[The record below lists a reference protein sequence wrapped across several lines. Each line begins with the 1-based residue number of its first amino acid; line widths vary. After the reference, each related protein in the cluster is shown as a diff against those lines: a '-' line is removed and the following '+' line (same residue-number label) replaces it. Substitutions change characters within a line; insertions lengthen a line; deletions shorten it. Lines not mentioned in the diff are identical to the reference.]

1 MRLRELLD
9 INVLQKLTEANYKA
23 SGMPIGLIDAT
34 DGSAL
39 VSHGWQEICVL
50 FHRVNPVT
58 LQRCRESDRHI
69 QDHLSDQS
77 PCEYTCRNGL
87 RDIGIPILVEGEHLA
102 TLFLGQFF
110 YEGESP
116 DREFFVRQAREIG
129 FDEGPYLAALGR
141 VPVFS
146 RSAVE
151 NILQYNQALARFISD
166 LAERALARLRV
177 EETLREADRRK
188 TEFLAALS
196 HELRNPLAPIQN
208 SLYLLERAG
217 PQGDRGR
224 RALAVANRQLRHLTT
239 IVDDLLDVLRLSR
252 GKLRL
257 DRRRVDLS
265 RLVREAVEDHESSF
279 VDRGVELSLEAADES
294 IWVDGDAMR
303 LSQVVGNLL
312 RNACKFTDAGG
323 HALVRVVRR
332 ERDAVIHLRDDGVGI
347 APELMNVI
355 FEPFVQA
362 EKTLARARGGLGLGL
377 SLVKDLVLAHAGT
390 VTARSD
396 GEGKGAEFV
405 VTLPLAPAET
415 SGRA

>member
-69 QDHLSDQS
+69 QDHLSD
-77 PCEYTCRNGL
+77 
-87 RDIGIPILVEGEHLA
+87 
-102 TLFLGQFF
+102 
-110 YEGESP
+110 
-116 DREFFVRQAREIG
+116 
-129 FDEGPYLAALGR
+129 
-141 VPVFS
+141 
-146 RSAVE
+146 
-151 NILQYNQALARFISD
+151 

-217 PQGDRGR
+217 PLGDRGR

-239 IVDDLLDVLRLSR
+239 IVDDLLDVMRLSR

>member
-9 INVLQKLTEANYKA
+9 VGVLQRLTEANYKA
-23 SGMPIGLIDAT
+23 SGMPIGIIDAT

-39 VSHGWQEICVL
+39 VSHGWQEICLL
-50 FHRVNPVT
+50 FHRVNALT
-58 LQRCRESDRHI
+58 LERCRESDRHI
-69 QDHLSDQS
+69 QDHLSDQA

-87 RDIGIPILVEGEHLA
+87 RDIGVPILVEGEHLA

-110 YEGESP
+110 YEGEAP
-116 DREFFVRQAREIG
+116 DREFFVSQAREVG
-129 FDEGPYLAALGR
+129 FDEGPYLAALER

-166 LAERALARLRV
+166 LAERAVARHRV
-177 EETLREADRRK
+177 EERLREADRRK

-217 PQGDRGR
+217 PHGDQGR

-239 IVDDLLDVLRLSR
+239 MVDELLDVLRLSR

-265 RLVREAVEDHESSF
+265 RLVREAVEDHASIF
-279 VDRGVELSLEAADES
+279 VNRGVELRLEEADEP

-303 LSQVVGNLL
+303 LSQAIGNLL
-312 RNACKFTDAGG
+312 RNAHKFTDAGG
-323 HALVRVVRR
+323 HALVRVVRG
-332 ERDAVIHLRDDGVGI
+332 ERDAVIHVRDDGVGI
-347 APELMNVI
+347 APELMDGI

-377 SLVKDLVLAHAGT
+377 SLVKELVLAHAGT

-396 GEGKGAEFV
+396 GEGKGAELV

-415 SGRA
+415 F

>member
-9 INVLQKLTEANYKA
+9 IGVLQSLTEANYKA
-23 SGMPIGLIDAT
+23 SGMPIGVIDAT

-50 FHRVNPVT
+50 FHRVNTVT
-58 LQRCRESDRHI
+58 LERCRESDRHI
-69 QDHLSDQS
+69 QDHLSDES

-87 RDIGIPILVEGEHLA
+87 RDIGVPILVEGVHLA

-110 YEGESP
+110 YEGELP
-116 DREFFVRQAREIG
+116 DREFFVSQAREVG
-129 FDEGPYLAALGR
+129 FDEGPYLAALER

-151 NILQYNQALARFISD
+151 NILQYNQALARFIAD
-166 LAERALARLRV
+166 MGERALARLRV

-217 PQGDRGR
+217 PHGDQGR
-224 RALAVANRQLRHLTT
+224 RALAVANRQMRHLTT
-239 IVDDLLDVLRLSR
+239 MVDDLLDVLRLSR

-265 RLVREAVEDHESSF
+265 RLIREAVEDHESLF
-279 VDRGVELSLEAADES
+279 VDRGVELRLEGAGEP

-303 LSQVVGNLL
+303 LSQAIGNLL
-312 RNACKFTDAGG
+312 RNAHKFTDAGG
-323 HALVRVVRR
+323 HARVRVVRR
-332 ERDAVIHLRDDGVGI
+332 ERDAVIHVSDDGVGI
-347 APELMNVI
+347 APELMNGI

-362 EKTLARARGGLGLGL
+362 EKTLARARGGLGVGL

-405 VTLPLAPAET
+405 VTLPLARVET
-415 SGRA
+415 T